1 MLSVA
6 VNVVTGTVSEVDVGG
21 MVNPDTVGFM
31 VSITTVPGVA
41 KTADTF
47 PAASLA
53 QGYSVW
59 LPTAAAV

>member
-1 MLSVA
+1 LSVA
-6 VNVVTGTVSEVDVGG
+6 VKVVTGTVREADVAG
-21 MVNPDTVGFM
+21 MVNPEIVGAV
-31 VSITTVPGVA
+31 VSIITVLGVA

-59 LPTAAAV
+59 LPAAAAV

>member
-1 MLSVA
+1 MRKLS
-6 VNVVTGTVSEVDVGG
+6 
-21 MVNPDTVGFM
+21 GFA
-31 VSITTVPGVA
+31 VSITTVPGAA

-59 LPTAAAV
+59 LPTTAAVYVAGAVRPPGRSR